1 MNAYNDASLIVYPSG
16 YKESKIYSLKPTD
29 GTGDLTFARA
39 SSATRVN
46 EQGLIETPSVL
57 GSELVTNGDFA
68 TNTDWVI
75 GEPSTMSISGGK
87 AVYAS
92 TSINQRLTSIN
103 IPSMTVGKSYVVE
116 YTISDYV
123 SGSIFLERPNN
134 TSSELSSANGTYK
147 FTLVATTTSV
157 RLRTF
162 SASNIFK
169 IDNVSVKEVITSN
182 IPRIDY
188 LGGGCGSLLLEG
200 QRTNLVTYSED
211 FSGYNKQNITLT
223 ADSASSPNGTIDAS
237 NIEGVGTGYTNLYN
251 GGITIT
257 ASTSYSFSIFAKKN
271 KTNFIQIL
279 TSSGFST
286 QVWANFDLENGV
298 VGSTGPNNTDTKI
311 ESYGSGWYRCTISG
325 VSGGTS
331 ATPYISPINSLTA
344 SRFASFDATNHS
356 IFVWGLQ
363 VEAGSYPTSYIP
375 TSGTTVTRVADTSS
389 TTGLSSVIN
398 STEGVLFME
407 GTFGGG
413 SYKFITLNSGSSTN
427 RVSIYS
433 PNGGQISFNVRNSGG
448 NQFNGNIFLDATINH
463 KIALKYKA
471 NDFALWIDG
480 VEVASSLSGSTFAA
494 STLTSLSLHDGGGG
508 SVFQGNVQNLMVFPT
523 ALTDATLATLTTL

>member
-16 YKESKIYSLKPTD
+16 YKASKIYSLKPID

-182 IPRIDY
+182 IPRIEAKY
-188 LGGGCGSLLLEG
+188 YINGRLSK
-200 QRTNLVTYSED
+200 
-211 FSGYNKQNITLT
+211 FS
-223 ADSASSPNGTIDAS
+223 
-237 NIEGVGTGYTNLYN
+237 
-251 GGITIT
+251 
-257 ASTSYSFSIFAKKN
+257 
-271 KTNFIQIL
+271 
-279 TSSGFST
+279 
-286 QVWANFDLENGV
+286 
-298 VGSTGPNNTDTKI
+298 
-311 ESYGSGWYRCTISG
+311 
-325 VSGGTS
+325 
-331 ATPYISPINSLTA
+331 
-344 SRFASFDATNHS
+344 
-356 IFVWGLQ
+356 
-363 VEAGSYPTSYIP
+363 
-375 TSGTTVTRVADTSS
+375 
-389 TTGLSSVIN
+389 
-398 STEGVLFME
+398 
-407 GTFGGG
+407 
-413 SYKFITLNSGSSTN
+413 
-427 RVSIYS
+427 
-433 PNGGQISFNVRNSGG
+433 
-448 NQFNGNIFLDATINH
+448 
-463 KIALKYKA
+463 
-471 NDFALWIDG
+471 
-480 VEVASSLSGSTFAA
+480 
-494 STLTSLSLHDGGGG
+494 
-508 SVFQGNVQNLMVFPT
+508 
-523 ALTDATLATLTTL
+523 